1 MPNCSA
7 CASPSAWRSA
17 PTATTRA
24 GYSALCAAS
33 SNARRLE
40 PPPEMRTTTRS
51 TRTAYRS
58 VHVVKRCSVCR
69 RAAAIVG
76 AGGEALQRSAG
87 GATTQERRDG
97 RRGETERET
106 DRELERRGET
116 HRERIRSDVVEAARA
131 QRARRRRQEPPE
143 EHAPGRTADERDGR
157 RPGER
162 RSVARRA
169 HEGRPHRRRRQGRGD
184 DRHREPHIAERELAR
199 GQRAEQRNRRQ

>member
-51 TRTAYRS
+51 TRTAYRA
-58 VHVVKRCSVCR
+58 VYVVKRCSVCR

-76 AGGEALQRSAG
+76 AGGKTLQRLTGRA
-87 GATTQERRDG
+87 ATQERRDG
-97 RRGETERET
+97 RRGKAERET
-106 DRELERRGET
+106 DRELEGRGES
-116 HRERIRSDVVEAARA
+116 HRERIGS
-131 QRARRRRQEPPE
+131 
-143 EHAPGRTADERDGR
+143 
-157 RPGER
+157 
-162 RSVARRA
+162 
-169 HEGRPHRRRRQGRGD
+169 
-184 DRHREPHIAERELAR
+184 
-199 GQRAEQRNRRQ
+199 

>member
-51 TRTAYRS
+51 TRTAYRA

-69 RAAAIVG
+69 RAAAITG
-76 AGGEALQRSAG
+76 AGGKTLQRLAG
-87 GATTQERRDG
+87 GASTQQRRQRRRREAERQ
-97 RRGETERET
+97 T
-106 DRELERRGET
+106 DRELERGCEP
-116 HRERIRSDVVEAARA
+116 HGDRIRAHLLEAARSE
-131 QRARRRRQEPPE
+131 RTGRRGSEHPE
-143 EHAPGRTADERDGR
+143 QQATGRSTHEGDER
-157 RPGER
+157 RPGQT
-162 RSVARRA
+162 RS
-169 HEGRPHRRRRQGRGD
+169 
-184 DRHREPHIAERELAR
+184 
-199 GQRAEQRNRRQ
+199 